1 MDVLLTD
8 MPTLVNHFELLN
20 FFDFALSNSNTITVE
35 NTSSENVLLDLVNFS
50 FLDYDVIYNSSTPYS
65 FGTVLAIFL
74 IFFNFLFKITAAPFH
89 F

>member
-1 MDVLLTD
+1 LT
-8 MPTLVNHFELLN
+8 NHFELIN
-20 FFDFALSNSNTITVE
+20 FFDLTCTSNLPTNQSAFNDMSNTII
-35 NTSSENVLLDLVNFS
+35 LDLINFS
-50 FLDYDVIYNSSTPYS
+50 FLDYDVIYNAATPYS

>member
-1 MDVLLTD
+1 VLHDT
-8 MPTLVNHFELLN
+8 
-20 FFDFALSNSNTITVE
+20 SNTII
-35 NTSSENVLLDLVNFS
+35 LDLINFS
-50 FLDYDVIYNSSTPYS
+50 FLDYDIIYNAATPYS